1 MLYNRKGIWYLMR
14 RLHLMKRWRYRKT
27 VCDKEESA
35 KTAEFKKGFEFDEGG
50 DDESDDQ
57 QVKGNE
63 RMGRFIDCW

>member
-1 MLYNRKGIWYLMR
+1 MM
-14 RLHLMKRWRYRKT
+14 RWRYRKT
-27 VCDKEESA
+27 VCDNEQEESA